1 METKSVKTVKN
12 EKQIRVNLLNGK
24 SVKTPIMSFCIEVWY
39 DGKWQALSVF
49 KQDKHDDA
57 EKEVKAQ
64 KKNFR
69 NVRLIQMY

>member
-1 METKSVKTVKN
+1 METKAVKN

-24 SVKTPIMSFCIEVWY
+24 SVKTPKMSFCIEVWY
-39 DGKWQALSVF
+39 DGQWQALSVF
-49 KQDKHDDA
+49 KQDKLADA

-69 NVRLIQMY
+69 NVRLIQLY

>member
-24 SVKTPIMSFCIEVWY
+24 SVKTPKMSFCIEVWY
-39 DGKWQALSVF
+39 DGQWQALSVF
-49 KQDKHDDA
+49 NKDKQSDA